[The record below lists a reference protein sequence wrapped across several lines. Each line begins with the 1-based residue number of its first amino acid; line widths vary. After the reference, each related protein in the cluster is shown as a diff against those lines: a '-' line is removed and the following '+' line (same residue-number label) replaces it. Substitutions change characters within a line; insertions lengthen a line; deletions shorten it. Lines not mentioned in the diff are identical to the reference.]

1 MSYSENPESYSI
13 ISSYTSIE
21 TFHCPTCLEVPLIKI
36 KLKDDQIVVK
46 AKCKCNKQ
54 EYEIKKFL
62 RTFGE
67 EFKQKLTCN
76 FCKAMIIENS
86 SNKFY
91 FCKSCYLTYCS
102 NCSYIHEKNNTNDE
116 DHFLIDVETIDL
128 KCGIHEKEFNSY
140 CLTCNINLCEKC
152 YLKHS
157 NHIIKNLSSEKISD
171 DIYPLVSSA
180 YASAQAKILI
190 EDEEQKNL
198 LIENCKNEID
208 KEDITL
214 LSQENRMEN
223 LSILN
228 VIQVIFKM
236 YNKAKEKD
244 ILTYPIIENIKNN
257 INFNFEKFVYNKN
270 IDIKKNII
278 NFYDFVKKNII
289 IKKEC
294 DIEDL
299 SEIHR
304 FHIENEKYIN
314 IFEDIIKIFPKYEI
328 KNKEDEIETNVLLNF
343 QKCIY
348 YGDYNITKKES
359 EGRGIQI
366 NLNKT
371 HYIGFFSN
379 GKKDNIGI
387 YFFKQDKCKYK
398 GFWKNNL
405 MNGYGTYTFSDGSI
419 YEGEWENNKRHGFGI
434 LTFPNNE
441 KYLGEF
447 KNGKIEGIGI
457 FYYKNNRTYKGEFLN
472 NTKHG
477 YGIEK
482 IENGEIYEGFW
493 EKGKRNGIGKITFP
507 NDTTY
512 LGNISNNI
520 LSGFGIFTDN
530 KNNIQYKGNFIK
542 GSKEG
547 LGYFIYKNGNKYKGY
562 FKNNKKDGFGILYYK
577 NGDKYIGEWTEDK
590 KDGIGEYIYYTGD
603 FYSGRWAQDYK
614 MGIGEFRFAS
624 NTAFYMGDWVK
635 DLRHGYGIYR
645 DKKGNVY
652 EGPFVDNF
660 CHGNAT
666 YYSIIGDKVDKFEC
680 VFVHG
685 EKKNIGLYE
694 SSLGYD
700 FEVL

>member
-387 YFFKQDKCKYK
+387 YFFKQNKCKYK

-590 KDGIGEYIYYTGD
+590 KDGIGEYIYYSGD

>member
-116 DHFLIDVETIDL
+116 EHFLIDVETIDL

-289 IKKEC
+289 IEKEC

-348 YGDYNITKKES
+348 YGDYNITKKEC

-387 YFFKQDKCKYK
+387 YFFKQDKCQYK

-590 KDGIGEYIYYTGD
+590 KDGIGEFTTKTGD
-603 FYSGRWAQDYK
+603 FYKGRWVKDYR
-614 MGIGEFRFAS
+614 MGIGEYRFAS
-624 NTAFYMGDWVK
+624 NCAFYMGDWVK

-652 EGPFVDNF
+652 EGPFENNF

-666 YYSIIGDKVDKFEC
+666 YYSFDGSKFEC
-680 VFVHG
+680 IFIHG
-685 EKKNIGLYE
+685 ERKNVGTYE
-694 SSLGYD
+694 SLLGND
-700 FEVL
+700 FEIL

>member
-116 DHFLIDVETIDL
+116 EHFLIDVETIDL

-387 YFFKQDKCKYK
+387 YFFKQNKCKYK

>member
-387 YFFKQDKCKYK
+387 YFFKQNKCKYK

-447 KNGKIEGIGI
+447 KNGKIEGIGV

-590 KDGIGEYIYYTGD
+590 KDGIGEYIYYSGD

>member
-1 MSYSENPESYSI
+1 MSYTENPESFSI
-13 ISSYTSIE
+13 ISSYTSINS
-21 TFHCPTCLEVPLIKI
+21 FHCPTCLEVPLIKI
-36 KLKDDQIVVK
+36 KLKEDSIVVK

-116 DHFLIDVETIDL
+116 EHFLIDVETIDL

-348 YGDYNITKKES
+348 YGDYNITKKEC

-387 YFFKQDKCKYK
+387 YFFKQDKCQYK

-419 YEGEWENNKRHGFGI
+419 YEGEWENN
-434 LTFPNNE
+434 
-441 KYLGEF
+441 
-447 KNGKIEGIGI
+447 
-457 FYYKNNRTYKGEFLN
+457 
-472 NTKHG
+472 
-477 YGIEK
+477 
-482 IENGEIYEGFW
+482 
-493 EKGKRNGIGKITFP
+493 
-507 NDTTY
+507 
-512 LGNISNNI
+512 
-520 LSGFGIFTDN
+520 
-530 KNNIQYKGNFIK
+530 NFIFFMF
-542 GSKEG
+542 
-547 LGYFIYKNGNKYKGY
+547 L
-562 FKNNKKDGFGILYYK
+562 
-577 NGDKYIGEWTEDK
+577 
-590 KDGIGEYIYYTGD
+590 
-603 FYSGRWAQDYK
+603 
-614 MGIGEFRFAS
+614 
-624 NTAFYMGDWVK
+624 
-635 DLRHGYGIYR
+635 
-645 DKKGNVY
+645 
-652 EGPFVDNF
+652 
-660 CHGNAT
+660 
-666 YYSIIGDKVDKFEC
+666 
-680 VFVHG
+680 
-685 EKKNIGLYE
+685 
-694 SSLGYD
+694 
-700 FEVL
+700 

>member
-590 KDGIGEYIYYTGD
+590 KDGIGEYIYYSGD

-694 SSLGYD
+694 STLGYD

>member
-116 DHFLIDVETIDL
+116 EHFLIDVETIDL

-348 YGDYNITKKES
+348 YGDYNITKKEC

>member
-348 YGDYNITKKES
+348 YGDYNITKKEC

-387 YFFKQDKCKYK
+387 YFFKQNKCKYK

-590 KDGIGEYIYYTGD
+590 KDGIGEYIYYSGD

>member
-116 DHFLIDVETIDL
+116 EHFLIDVETIDL

-348 YGDYNITKKES
+348 YGDYNITKKEC

-387 YFFKQDKCKYK
+387 YFFKQDKCQYK

>member
-387 YFFKQDKCKYK
+387 YFFKQNKCKYK

-577 NGDKYIGEWTEDK
+577 NGDKSIGEWTEDK
-590 KDGIGEYIYYTGD
+590 KDGIGEYIYYSGD

>member
-116 DHFLIDVETIDL
+116 EHFLIDVETIDL

-348 YGDYNITKKES
+348 YGDYNITKKEC

-694 SSLGYD
+694 STLGYD

>member
-387 YFFKQDKCKYK
+387 YFFKQNKCKYK

-577 NGDKYIGEWTEDK
+577 NVDKYIGE
-590 KDGIGEYIYYTGD
+590 
-603 FYSGRWAQDYK
+603 
-614 MGIGEFRFAS
+614 
-624 NTAFYMGDWVK
+624 
-635 DLRHGYGIYR
+635 
-645 DKKGNVY
+645 
-652 EGPFVDNF
+652 
-660 CHGNAT
+660 
-666 YYSIIGDKVDKFEC
+666 
-680 VFVHG
+680 
-685 EKKNIGLYE
+685 
-694 SSLGYD
+694 
-700 FEVL
+700 